1 MASVAHAIGMA
12 QQRDTTI
19 ALSQP
24 RGLDRK
30 LRSELIVFS
39 VVSMPSPLFHS
50 VKRISASLASAKR
63 YASIRGRRVGTYT
76 DRTSL
81 VKPAL
86 VAFECCMTSLPRLE
100 SLASMSIVRSTAR
113 HAGGSMVSCWL
124 TLPRCQAGI
133 AMRQACRSFRTIVD
147 CVPFDQRRIPQ

>member
-39 VVSMPSPLFHS
+39 VVSFCQTHIG
-50 VKRISASLASAKR
+50 VARKGEKVCVISRPK
-63 YASIRGRRVGTYT
+63 GGTYT

-86 VAFECCMTSLPRLE
+86 VDFECYMASSLRLK
-100 SLASMSIVRSTAR
+100 SLASMSVVRSTVG
-113 HAGGSMVSCWL
+113 HSGGPVVSCL
-124 TLPRCQAGI
+124 LSLPW
-133 AMRQACRSFRTIVD
+133 
-147 CVPFDQRRIPQ
+147 